1 MGGLK
6 IVSGLSLK
14 KECYLNERKSE
25 IKRNIIMVEI
35 TQNKRPR
42 CECQGN
48 ETPCRKQRGI
58 KKI

>member
-35 TQNKRPR
+35 TQINDHGASAKVMKLPAAS
-42 CECQGN
+42 N
-48 ETPCRKQRGI
+48 EVLKEI
-58 KKI
+58 